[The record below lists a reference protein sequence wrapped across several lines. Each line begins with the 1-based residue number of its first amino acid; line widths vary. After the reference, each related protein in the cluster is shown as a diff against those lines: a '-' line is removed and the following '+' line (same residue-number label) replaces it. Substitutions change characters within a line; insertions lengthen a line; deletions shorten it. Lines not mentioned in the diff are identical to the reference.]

1 MGTHKVE
8 IPTPSWGLLITT
20 RKKLLHEITQYHGDL
35 YAQLKDL
42 ILLGPRD
49 MSYTARLVRF
59 ALELKLI
66 SRFFYL
72 GKNGEYKKLTPDEYA
87 RELFWYYFDNDGT
100 GFQMSEHFPVKQDP
114 VVFRIY
120 QIISDIMCHMISAV
134 SHVENEH
141 QLAYYVDYVIAQKG
155 NVPEPEYYQDGSV
168 KNYPLRNRSRNV
180 LPRELLNLTERN
192 W

>member
-1 MGTHKVE
+1 METHMVRT
-8 IPTPSWGLLITT
+8 PTPAWGVLLTS
-20 RKKLLHEITQYHGDL
+20 RKTLLYEVREWHGNL

-42 ILLGPRD
+42 ILLGSRD
-49 MSYTARLVRF
+49 SSYTARLVQF
-59 ALELKLI
+59 ALEMELI

-72 GKNGEYKKLTPDEYA
+72 GKNGEYKKLTPEEYA
-87 RELFWYYFDNDGT
+87 QELFWYYFDNDET

-120 QIISDIMCHMISAV
+120 QIISDIVCHMVSAV
-134 SHVENEH
+134 THVVDKH
-141 QLAYYVDYVIAQKG
+141 RFAYYVDYVITQKG
-155 NVPEPEYYQDGSV
+155 DVPEPEYYQDGSV

-180 LPRELLNLTERN
+180 LPRERLNLTERN